1 MITIVVFKCMN
12 GKWIYHSRSCK
23 ENRVFQSI
31 HFLVHTNMSV
41 THVWKHYNRLSY
53 VSVFNTFTRYQTM
66 FHTFRCIFSAWFWA
80 SVITIS
86 LKLSKEI
93 PLMVISKVQIRN
105 LSSLVGLSDFLWL
118 SLENSR
124 WQPDSQCDK

>member
-31 HFLVHTNMSV
+31 HFLVHTNRSV

-53 VSVFNTFTRYQTM
+53 VSVFNKFTRYQTM
-66 FHTFRCIFSAWFWA
+66 FHTFRCIFFCLVLSICYHNIPEVKQGNSINGYLQSPTQKSLIPCRFVWLLVIEFRKFSLTARQ
-80 SVITIS
+80 SV
-86 LKLSKEI
+86 
-93 PLMVISKVQIRN
+93 R
-105 LSSLVGLSDFLWL
+105 
-118 SLENSR
+118 
-124 WQPDSQCDK
+124 